1 MLGHTQMAVKETTNL
16 RPILWFDVVFFV
28 SLILLFD
35 DEHLFGL
42 ISIVEIVEY
51 EWILLLFL
59 LLLTF

>member
-1 MLGHTQMAVKETTNL
+1 MAVKETTNL

-51 EWILLLFL
+51 E
-59 LLLTF
+59 